1 MMVSLVCLQT
11 WLDGKLP
18 SKVDMRM
25 GKAFANEGIA
35 TKPGLL
41 IVHVC
46 SLSHQCRVLLLS
58 LSHPFC
64 VYVRSLSL
72 SLRGYMVSHRSSLLR
87 RSGRT
92 ALVVVHPLPNRQAP
106 CRLEQAPARR
116 WRRPLPP
123 PGRQAGF
130 GSPHVARNRP
140 DRLLPGS
147 TADEARCCCY
157 YYYCY
162 CY

>member
-1 MMVSLVCLQT
+1 MFTCLERHTQLELRVLSRDSLIVRSQ
-11 WLDGKLP
+11 GSLP
-18 SKVDMRM
+18 
-25 GKAFANEGIA
+25 F
-35 TKPGLL
+35 TPPHPFC
-41 IVHVC
+41 VHVC
-46 SLSHQCRVLLLS
+46 SLSHQSRVLLLS
-58 LSHPFC
+58 LSRPFC

>member
-106 CRLEQAPARR
+106 CRWSKHQHADGGALY
-116 WRRPLPP
+116 L
-123 PGRQAGF
+123 
-130 GSPHVARNRP
+130 RP
-140 DRLLPGS
+140 DGRLVS
-147 TADEARCCCY
+147 EAPRGTKPA
-157 YYYCY
+157 
-162 CY
+162 